1 MFVRLAFAAAIN
13 VSPDILIIDEALA
26 VGDAKFQHKCYK
38 KFIEFQEEGKTI
50 LFVSHSADSIVR
62 HCNHAVLLE
71 NGGVFIQGQPKDVI
85 NTYHE
90 ILFTGEPSIEEGRL
104 GRQVGRRG
112 TASREDDSAKRE
124 KTPLESS
131 SRQSPAATN
140 ALTGGV
146 TTRMNS
152 GTATGRPS

>member
-26 VGDAKFQHKCYK
+26 VGDAKFQQKCYK

-62 HCNHAVLLE
+62 HCDHAVLLE
-71 NGGVFIQGQPKDVI
+71 NGGVFMQGKPKDVI

-90 ILFTGEPSIEEGRL
+90 ILFTGEPRVAKAG
-104 GRQVGRRG
+104 GGTGRRG
-112 TASREDDSAKRE
+112 TASR
-124 KTPLESS
+124 KTPPRNKRRKPRSKSS